1 MLTPHSPPNLY
12 AAGPLDRAD
21 GLRSEPAWLDRALAD
36 PDARL
41 VPVWRSRN
49 LVLGEPGAPEP
60 VFLPGDHPAKALA
73 RTVIFLGLQGQ
84 VPVFALELK
93 PQDDPPL
100 GAYGAFQD
108 LRSFGPLIDRDTAA
122 ILATAR
128 GLSHWHDRNRFCSN
142 CGGASVPS
150 HGGWRRDCT
159 DPQCG
164 AQHFPRI
171 DPAVIVLVHDGADR
185 VILGRQAIW
194 PPGMHSVLAGFV
206 EPGESL
212 EDCVAREMMAE
223 VGVPVRDIAYR
234 SSQPWPFP
242 QSLMLG
248 FRARA
253 DADALTVNEDELES
267 ARWFTRQELLASP
280 ENENFRLPRRDSIA
294 RRLLAEWLDEGD

>member
-1 MLTPHSPPNLY
+1 MMDNTPRPNLY
-12 AAGPLDRAD
+12 ASGPLDRAD
-21 GLRSEPAWLDRALAD
+21 HLRSD
-36 PDARL
+36 PDWLARAVDDSATRL

-49 LVLGEPGAPEP
+49 LVLGEPGQPEP
-60 VFLPGDHPAKALA
+60 AFLPGDHPARELT
-73 RTVIFLGLQGQ
+73 RTEIFLGLRQG
-84 VPVFALELK
+84 VPVFALDMQPTE
-93 PQDDPPL
+93 DPPL

-128 GLSHWHDRNRFCSN
+128 GLVHWHDRNRFCAN
-142 CGGASVPS
+142 CGAPS
-150 HGGWRRDCT
+150 LPAHGGWRRDCS
-159 DPQCG
+159 DGECG

-185 VILGRQAIW
+185 AILGRQPIW

-212 EDCVAREMMAE
+212 EDCVRREMMEE
-223 VGVPVRDIAYR
+223 VGVEVTDIVYR

-248 FRARA
+248 FRARG
-253 DADALTVNEDELES
+253 LTQAITPNPGEIES
-267 ARWFTRQELLASP
+267 ARWFSREELRSSP
-280 ENENFRLPRRDSIA
+280 ENEEFRLPRGDSIA
-294 RRLLAEWLDEGD
+294 RRLLAEWLAEG